1 MNFKLQIY
9 DFLFICF
16 LSHICPKKIINLKFE
31 KPYTNIDER
40 SKRIKKMQKKIKD
53 QTINEIKLR
62 DYMISFVFL
71 LLLYYWYEFFT
82 LFNITNLEEHVQLL
96 QKIKRTCVSNNN
108 LHRTL
113 MNTQCKFSSFN

>member
-1 MNFKLQIY
+1 
-9 DFLFICF
+9 
-16 LSHICPKKIINLKFE
+16 
-31 KPYTNIDER
+31 
-40 SKRIKKMQKKIKD
+40 MQKKIKD